1 MAPETVRSHLANV
14 LSAESVP
21 ADAGAL
27 HLIARAARGSLRD
40 ALSLTDQ
47 AIAFGAG
54 RLEEGAVRQM
64 LGSADRA
71 LVFALIDA
79 LARGDG
85 QAVVATCDTLR
96 EQGLNPA
103 SALEEMSAVVQRMA
117 VRQALPAAR
126 SADAD
131 ADDPDAAEITRL
143 AQAMPADETQLLYS
157 ICLHGRQEIGL
168 APDEYAGLV
177 MVLLRL
183 LAFKPAGQGTA
194 QGATQGAVPLTPS
207 SSAPAEKKSLKQA
220 EVQASPASTSPR
232 PDPRPDP
239 IQASHPAQRPGRVLP
254 VVDAPPRANGTAG
267 HGHANGG
274 ASQGVNHGTHNAAAS
289 PVMSVP
295 VKVQAEAAIDRAAS
309 RDAITVVPTPE
320 GDFWAETVQGLI
332 AAERVAALVRELALQ
347 SQLVG
352 RDEHDWLLRVER
364 ESLNQ
369 GNNRERL
376 QAALQAAGHPVT
388 LAVEIGPVTD
398 SPARRI
404 AAAQAERQRQAEQ
417 IILGDP
423 FVQAMMRDF
432 GAKIVPGSIKP
443 AGAAPTSIAS
453 NPSKDS

>member
-1 MAPETVRSHLANV
+1 V
-14 LSAESVP
+14 L
-21 ADAGAL
+21 
-27 HLIARAARGSLRD
+27 
-40 ALSLTDQ
+40 
-47 AIAFGAG
+47 
-54 RLEEGAVRQM
+54 
-64 LGSADRA
+64 
-71 LVFALIDA
+71 
-79 LARGDG
+79 
-85 QAVVATCDTLR
+85 
-96 EQGLNPA
+96 
-103 SALEEMSAVVQRMA
+103 QRMA

-194 QGATQGAVPLTPS
+194 QGATQGAAPLTPS
-207 SSAPAEKKSLKQA
+207 PSAPAEKKSLKPA
-220 EVQASPASTSPR
+220 EAPASPASAATR
-232 PDPRPDP
+232 PVP
-239 IQASHPAQRPGRVLP
+239 IQDPHPAQRPGRVLP
-254 VVDAPPRANGTAG
+254 VVDAPPRVNGAAG
-267 HGHANGG
+267 YGHANDG

-352 RDEHDWLLRVER
+352 RD
-364 ESLNQ
+364 S
-369 GNNRERL
+369 
-376 QAALQAAGHPVT
+376 T
-388 LAVEIGPVTD
+388 TD
-398 SPARRI
+398 CCGWS
-404 AAAQAERQRQAEQ
+404 
-417 IILGDP
+417 
-423 FVQAMMRDF
+423 
-432 GAKIVPGSIKP
+432 
-443 AGAAPTSIAS
+443 AS
-453 NPSKDS
+453 R